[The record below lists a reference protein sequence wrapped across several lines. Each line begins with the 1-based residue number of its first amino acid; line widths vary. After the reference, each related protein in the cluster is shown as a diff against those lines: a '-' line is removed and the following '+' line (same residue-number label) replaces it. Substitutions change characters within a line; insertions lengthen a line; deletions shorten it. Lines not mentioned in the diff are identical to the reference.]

1 MLQYI
6 NNEERRFHVFVANR
20 VTEIRSCFN
29 PSNWHHV
36 PTKENP
42 ADDCSRGLDAEK
54 LQARRWRQ
62 GSEFLLLPPG
72 KWPRLVALGTL
83 PQTDPEVKA
92 ADNVMVT
99 EETPHGVWHEIP
111 QHHSDCKQ

>member
-1 MLQYI
+1 MQRNYK
-6 NNEERRFHVFVANR
+6 RDDGDKAQGFYCFHR
-20 VTEIRSCFN
+20 
-29 PSNWHHV
+29 
-36 PTKENP
+36 ENGP
-42 ADDCSRGLDAEK
+42 V
-54 LQARRWRQ
+54 
-62 GSEFLLLPPG
+62 
-72 KWPRLVALGTL
+72 LVALGTL